1 MFFSGNNDGGRMML
15 NQTFTIGI
23 YMWNLPYEASL
34 IRMHVIWKC
43 PNGLKFSNQSKS
55 GKLQLQGMENLMKF
69 GGMKTFSISVD
80 NFFSGEVF
88 DNL

>member
-55 GKLQLQGMENLMKF
+55 GNIAAPRNGESNEIWRDEN
-69 GGMKTFSISVD
+69 I
-80 NFFSGEVF
+80 
-88 DNL
+88 